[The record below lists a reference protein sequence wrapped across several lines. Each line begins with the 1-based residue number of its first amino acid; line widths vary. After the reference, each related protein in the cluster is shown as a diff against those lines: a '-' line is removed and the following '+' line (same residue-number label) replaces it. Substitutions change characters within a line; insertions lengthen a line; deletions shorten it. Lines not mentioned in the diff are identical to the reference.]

1 MPGSAAPAVPLC
13 LHPRPSRRQLSRLCS
28 LCPQQQGAT
37 AARAA
42 RAELRAE
49 GFHPHPYPA
58 GSPARATGQRTK
70 VSLKAFIRRC
80 PRRMITAAKA
90 WSYAN
95 ATRPL
100 GAVRICPPAALPMLV
115 FLPQPVLHRDQ
126 KGNQLDEAAP
136 PTAQLCRLPEPRGAA
151 SPRAAAPSCAG
162 CQRGSTQSS
171 GRPPPPV
178 PIFHTAASPH
188 TALLRLAPGLSHQQI
203 PLRLN
208 PPPSPPC
215 PAPSWALWRRARF
228 QPGGAAG
235 RAAVDRCRA
244 NRRRL
249 LWGAVGAQGSAGGTT
264 RGRTAASPDES
275 VKPPPRRLRAQ
286 SHSRNT
292 EGTRGPMR
300 ANEPKYGDLR

>member
-1 MPGSAAPAVPLC
+1 MKRRHQRRSSAASPSPEVQ
-13 LHPRPSRRQLSRLCS
+13 HRPE
-28 LCPQQQGAT
+28 PQP
-37 AARAA
+37 RAA
-42 RAELRAE
+42 L
-49 GFHPHPYPA
+49 G
-58 GSPARATGQRTK
+58 
-70 VSLKAFIRRC
+70 VSEA
-80 PRRMITAAKA
+80 PRRA
-90 WSYAN
+90 
-95 ATRPL
+95 P
-100 GAVRICPPAALPMLV
+100 
-115 FLPQPVLHRDQ
+115 
-126 KGNQLDEAAP
+126 AAP
-136 PTAQLCRLPEPRGAA
+136 PPRPHFPHCRLSPRG
-151 SPRAAAPSCAG
+151 R
-162 CQRGSTQSS
+162 
-171 GRPPPPV
+171 
-178 PIFHTAASPH
+178 

-292 EGTRGPMR
+292 EGIRGPMR